1 MKKAIDV
8 EKLTEQLIS
17 IPSFVNKEINEKSV
31 ADFIANLL
39 YKEGFNVQKQQ
50 IELNRYNLI
59 ATIGNP
65 RLWLCG
71 HMDTVEPKNRKQL
84 TPKYNRGKLYGLG
97 AVDMKGGIAAILAA
111 VNSAKI
117 KNNLG
122 LLFYCDEEY
131 HFKGMRTFIKNFD
144 ARSSLAIFAEPT
156 NLAVSNAHRGLI
168 ELYAVIKGKS
178 GHAARPE
185 EGKNAIVGTSK
196 AITSLA
202 TILAQNYSSSEAGQ
216 TTCTLSSMRGG
227 TQMEIKNQNIIYAQ
241 GTNSIPDTTEINLDI
256 RPAKI
261 GLCSNKIIS
270 LLKKCVKKEGLILK
284 TVKVKEDLGPL
295 ITPKNQLKILETI
308 IGEEIGCVNYLP
320 SQKMGYGD
328 GQLLF
333 EKTKTPVVYL
343 GPGPTEACH
352 KEDEYVTLDSLEK
365 TTRIFKRLIEE
376 YAKGE

>member
-1 MKKAIDV
+1 MKKVIDV

-17 IPSFVNKEINEKSV
+17 IPSFVNKEINEKSI

-39 YKEGFNVQKQQ
+39 YEEGFDIQKQR

-71 HMDTVEPKNRKQL
+71 HMDTVEPKNKKQL
-84 TPKYNRGKLYGLG
+84 KPKYRKGKLYGLG
-97 AVDMKGGIAAILAA
+97 AVDMKGGIAAILTA
-111 VNSAKI
+111 VNCAEV

-131 HFKGMRTFIKNFD
+131 SFRGMRSFIKEFKNKP
-144 ARSSLAIFAEPT
+144 SLSVFAEPT
-156 NLAVSNAHRGLI
+156 SLAISNAHRGLI

-185 EGKNAIVGTSK
+185 EGKNAIIGAGK
-196 AITSLA
+196 AIDKLT
-202 TILAQNYSSSEAGQ
+202 TILAKRYSLPETGI

-227 TQMEIKNQNIIYAQ
+227 TQVGTKDQNIIYAL
-241 GTNSIPDTTEINLDI
+241 GTNTIPDTTEVNLDI
-256 RPAKI
+256 RPARI
-261 GLCSNKIIS
+261 GLSSNKITA
-270 LLKKCVKKEGLILK
+270 LLNQCIKDEGMVLK
-284 TVKVKEDLGPL
+284 TIRVKEDLGPL
-295 ITPKNQLKILETI
+295 ITPKSKLKILEETI
-308 IGEEIGCVNYLP
+308 LEELGFVNYLP

-352 KEDEYVTLDSLEK
+352 KEDEYVTLDSLKK
-365 TTRIFKRLIEE
+365 TTRIFKRLIEK